1 MKARE
6 DLLDRLRSRV
16 RAPIERH
23 ADAILDAFVDDN
35 EGLTA
40 FQLARADLD
49 ALIGRLERDEL
60 EGLARQLA
68 LHESDLSAGIREM
81 SESLRSAKTLTH
93 SAETFATVVGLL
105 ARIIALA

>member
-6 DLLDRLRSRV
+6 DLLDTLRSKV

-68 LHESDLSAGIREM
+68 VHESDLSAGIREM
-81 SESLRSAKTLTH
+81 SDSLRSAKTLTR
-93 SAETFATVVGLL
+93 SAGTFATVVGLL